1 MKKFL
6 MIMMKLLLLTMD
18 EKVFDDHDE
27 VVVVDHE

>member
-1 MKKFL
+1 MK
-6 MIMMKLLLLTMD
+6 LLLTMD